1 MKRLKVV
8 EHPLAVQPPSTSRI
22 RRSPRLNKIESE
34 VKKIVEHMRRRL
46 AKGPIAYFQLF
57 VEPELLQ
64 KYMTQHLG
72 LPAPLLGSA
81 RHCIFWYVKTDWEN
95 TRDQLPTNLCPCRHL
110 AAASQRP
117 EFRRDDQIYSLG
129 SGSVYKHNHHKNSRT
144 HRQYHY
150 GEDNPKN
157 RYPGKDIDATYVLL
171 SRTGVWLTSF
181 YACKAA
187 AVKKFAERIVNDQCG
202 TL

>member
-1 MKRLKVV
+1 MFLTRGMLSNNAAATAGKGENLLHTQKGAIS
-8 EHPLAVQPPSTSRI
+8 EFPTKGYPPI
-22 RRSPRLNKIESE
+22 
-34 VKKIVEHMRRRL
+34 EHMQTCL
-46 AKGPIAYFQLF
+46 AKGPIACFQLF

-144 HRQYHY
+144 HKQNHY

-157 RYPGKDIDATYVLL
+157 RYPGKRPTCCYH
-171 SRTGVWLTSF
+171 
-181 YACKAA
+181 
-187 AVKKFAERIVNDQCG
+187 
-202 TL
+202 TLASG